1 MLILPKHRSSGVT
14 YKSVLL
20 ESHKIYKDCKLKVS
34 LSFYHD
40 FHKRVK
46 RSKAYTMSS
55 VNEEIIED
63 KIRKSKELLDLYNH
77 RAN

>member
-1 MLILPKHRSSGVT
+1 MLMRAKYRSSGVT

-34 LSFYHD
+34 LSFYYD
-40 FHKRVK
+40 FYKRVK
-46 RSKAYTMSS
+46 RSKAYSISS
-55 VNEEIIED
+55 VNERIIED
-63 KIRKSKELLDLYNH
+63 KIRKSKELLDLYKH